1 MHSTL
6 TRTLPAVVVAL
17 AVGYST
23 AGLACK
29 VARFPEHLPTTWVDA
44 YSDIVVAAVEEIEP
58 NGHGNEVEEMFGRA
72 RPFKARIKIER
83 SLKGQTSPGDLV
95 SIETT
100 KGEEAHAI
108 CPLNLE
114 AGVTYLLFL
123 TRDGNQLLI
132 SRYLSMTTSMKE
144 PRAVTYVRDVESRVA
159 SAPPSYPLPK
169 VEGPQ
174 PSKNRDGGAE

>member
-6 TRTLPAVVVAL
+6 TRTLPAVVVTL
-17 AVGYST
+17 AVGHST

-29 VARFPEHLPTTWVDA
+29 DLRPPEHPSTWDVDGH
-44 YSDIVVAAVEEIEP
+44 SDIVVAAVEETQA
-58 NGHGNEVEEMFGRA
+58 NGPGNQLEEMFGRP
-72 RPFKARIKIER
+72 RPFKARVKIER
-83 SLKGQTSPGDLV
+83 SLKGQTSPGDIV

-114 AGVTYLLFL
+114 PGLTYLLFL
-123 TRDGNQLLI
+123 TRDRNQLRV
-132 SRYLSMTTSMKE
+132 SRYMSMTTSMKD
-144 PRAVTYVRDVESRVA
+144 PRAATYVRDVESRVA
-159 SAPPSYPLPK
+159 SAPPSQPSPK